1 MQRLGKL
8 RRMLD
13 NLKLNTLAEYL
24 LFNQPDGLLIAST
37 LGKFETKPLQ
47 FMKFELGT
55 LDSNIYQI
63 YNEII
68 SILNMEKTPLEL
80 STVIYESE
88 KNYVLV
94 KEITDSSVLMAI
106 TKNKQKEAFIS
117 VLDVLKSES
126 FQELKELLENPGS

>member
-1 MQRLGKL
+1 
-8 RRMLD
+8 
-13 NLKLNTLAEYL
+13 
-24 LFNQPDGLLIAST
+24 
-37 LGKFETKPLQ
+37 
-47 FMKFELGT
+47 
-55 LDSNIYQI
+55 
-63 YNEII
+63 
-68 SILNMEKTPLEL
+68 NMEKTPLEL